1 MGAVRAGSD
10 RGESAQEDSELDDA
24 PPLPSMDREFSPAS
38 TAAMSGVTSF
48 ATQEL
53 AEMRPDVMIDA
64 LLDLDEATNKILTFV
79 SALSQDE
86 VSSFLAELEDP
97 EARVTAKLIRYREN
111 LRLQKQPFGREPY
124 INLSIVLR
132 GILGVPHDQGVGSG
146 AWRPDNIFYKANM
159 AILIYSLLSSDE
171 KFMGSMLEK
180 LDLDFPVPFFSS
192 LGQIGKPGE
201 SRLLSETLDLAID
214 LRTQFCIHL
223 LQNQF
228 GHQNFDPDIVVRDVF
243 YENLGT
249 DPVIL
254 KGWSLNTLTMNDKE
268 KREVYRRMQLLRES
282 FGADTQT
289 VDIDRLKARFPWSR
303 FISKV
308 ISWCKLRL
316 NEIEDSLQ
324 SSGGLQVIQ
333 SMVRNEY
340 HRKQTAAQN
349 HPASDHQEN
358 EGNPVDILSHLPLNM
373 NNAAPPASPSIK
385 NPTPSQI
392 QHFKKTI
399 KKRKRESLGIEGPK
413 SKHSARVQSMQE
425 VPKPNVASTG
435 VNVPP
440 IGPSTR
446 NMGSTDSPVD
456 PTNPAISAQRSN
468 DMVTFDNGFDDELF
482 LADDTEDAKSSRN
495 VISTEGND
503 MISQAVAK
511 ARKIEF
517 QHNKENIPQDLEPKS
532 RHALI
537 DWQPNA
543 TRVAWSSQESTHAG
557 PSIPKKSTRAQGK
570 QKAAPTFTAD
580 SGDDEDDAF
589 SVGNRPTPR
598 RPSNQP
604 GPVRR
609 RAPTPANRRQRSTP
623 VRIEPLQE
631 RNQPFSSRRQA
642 QNNNRDPFGSVSPL
656 GRRLQNADSTR
667 GDPTALPQSQAETY
681 LVVNQQS
688 KVRTAKGPRPAQV
701 RRPWTV
707 AEIECLID
715 GVQKYG
721 TGWAAIKKLDD
732 SGPKILVHRNQ
743 VGLKDKARNMKFDY
757 LK

>member
-1 MGAVRAGSD
+1 MSAIRVGSD
-10 RGESAQEDSELDDA
+10 RGESAQEDSELNDA

-53 AEMRPDVMIDA
+53 AEMKPDVMIDA
-64 LLDLDEATNKILTFV
+64 LPDLDEATNKILTFV

-86 VSSFLAELEDP
+86 VSSFLVELEDP

-132 GILGVPHDQGVGSG
+132 GILGVPHDEDVGSG
-146 AWRPDNIFYKANM
+146 AWRPDNVFYKANM

-180 LDLDFPVPFFSS
+180 LDIDFPVPFFSS

-201 SRLLSETLDLAID
+201 STLLSETLDLAID

-243 YENLGT
+243 YENVGT

-254 KGWSLNTLTMNDKE
+254 KGWSLNALTMNDKE
-268 KREVYRRMQLLRES
+268 KREIYRRMRLLRES

-289 VDIDRLKARFPWSR
+289 VDIDRLKARFPWSG

-316 NEIEDSLQ
+316 NEIEIALQ
-324 SSGGLQVIQ
+324 SSGGLQAVQ

-349 HPASDHQEN
+349 PPASDHQEN
-358 EGNPVDILSHLPLNM
+358 EGNPVDILSHLPPNM
-373 NNAAPPASPSIK
+373 NNAAPPVSPSVK

-392 QHFKKTI
+392 RYFKKTI
-399 KKRKRESLGIEGPK
+399 RKRKRESLGTEGSK
-413 SKHSARVQSMQE
+413 SKRSVQGQSMQE
-425 VPKPNVASTG
+425 VPEPNLKSTG
-435 VNVPP
+435 AKVPRAGPLTSNV
-440 IGPSTR
+440 G
-446 NMGSTDSPVD
+446 GTDSPVHSA
-456 PTNPAISAQRSN
+456 NPANNAQRTN
-468 DMVTFDNGFDDELF
+468 DLITFDNDLNDELF
-482 LADDTEDAKSSRN
+482 VPSDREDAGNTNNANVTEDNS
-495 VISTEGND
+495 I
-503 MISQAVAK
+503 ISQVVAK
-511 ARKIEF
+511 ARKDEF

-532 RHALI
+532 HLLLTDR
-537 DWQPNA
+537 QPNA
-543 TRVAWSSQESTHAG
+543 TRVPWSSQESNHAG
-557 PSIPKKSTRAQGK
+557 PSNPTQSRNARGK
-570 QKAAPTFTAD
+570 QKAAPALSAD
-580 SGDDEDDAF
+580 SSDDDAF
-589 SVGNRPTPR
+589 SVDNRTTPR
-598 RPSNQP
+598 RPPTQP

-609 RAPTPANRRQRSTP
+609 RAPTPANRRQRLTP
-623 VRIEPLQE
+623 ARNGSLQE
-631 RNQPFSSRRQA
+631 RNQASASRRQA

-656 GRRLQNADSTR
+656 GRRLHNDDPMRADP
-667 GDPTALPQSQAETY
+667 PTLPQSQAETY

-688 KVRTAKGPRPAQV
+688 KVRSAKGPRPAQV

-707 AEIECLID
+707 AEIECLMD
-715 GVQKYG
+715 GVEKYG

-732 SGPKILVHRNQ
+732 SGPNILVHRSQ